1 MYTDGNPCE
10 FFFFSFFG
18 QNMSRLTHGTSPQ
31 STPQYFCSVTAVRV
45 PILEMWMEIY
55 DISPE
60 ELEISGICPT
70 FQPSILDMQNHE
82 KKTNLVQDSQDKL
95 QGIYTFDI
103 HGFAPPIP
111 IFSHHFPVF
120 SPLHRNHFLVH
131 PIFERPTSSHHLTR
145 LQRKPQT
152 GISRWGNDGQLYP
165 PLKLPQPQYKWYI
178 YIMILQIRSIS
189 K

>member
-10 FFFFSFFG
+10 FFSSHFLVKTCQDLRMEHHRRAHLSTFV
-18 QNMSRLTHGTSPQ
+18 Q
-31 STPQYFCSVTAVRV
+31 SQQSGYPFWKCGWKF
-45 PILEMWMEIY
+45 MIY
-55 DISPE
+55 P
-60 ELEISGICPT
+60 LRNWKYQGYAPP
-70 FQPSILDMQNHE
+70 FNHQSWTCKTMK

-165 PLKLPQPQYKWYI
+165 PLKLPQPQYK
-178 YIMILQIRSIS
+178 
-189 K
+189 

>member
-1 MYTDGNPCE
+1 MYTDGNPCD
-10 FFFFSFFG
+10 FFSSHFFWSKHVKTYAWNITAEHTSVLLFSHSSPG
-18 QNMSRLTHGTSPQ
+18 THFGNVDGDLWYIPWGTGNIRDMPHL
-31 STPQYFCSVTAVRV
+31 STINPGHVKPR
-45 PILEMWMEIY
+45 
-55 DISPE
+55 
-60 ELEISGICPT
+60 
-70 FQPSILDMQNHE
+70 

-95 QGIYTFDI
+95 QVIYTFDI

-152 GISRWGNDGQLYP
+152 GISRWGVSAFETTSTSMQMI
-165 PLKLPQPQYKWYI
+165 YI
-178 YIMILQIRSIS
+178 YNDITD
-189 K
+189 KKYK